1 MTPVLNLSWF
11 WIALSATVPA
21 AAAVLVAF
29 PLWKAGQPIF
39 GNLAGTAVLFI
50 GAFAMIMRERMDV
63 ERFMQ
68 ACLDQ
73 GGLVCWPE
81 PSAFARFAIYAA
93 IALVEM
99 MVLFM
104 VSLRV
109 EAKLRRRGYAPEW
122 Q

>member
-1 MTPVLNLSWF
+1 MPVLTLSWF
-11 WIALSATVPA
+11 WIAVSATVPA

-29 PLWKAGQPIF
+29 PLWKANQPIF
-39 GNLAGTAVLFI
+39 GNLVGTAVLFM

-73 GGLVCWPE
+73 GGIACWPE
-81 PSAFARFAIYAA
+81 PSAFARFAIYAG

-99 MVLFM
+99 MALFM
-104 VSLRV
+104 ISLRV